1 MQVFESV
8 KLRRTFGSKG
18 EEQREK
24 QEVGDRCIRNFIMS
38 SLHPLFLDDQM
49 EKDHPGRKCIK
60 R

>member
-18 EEQREK
+18 QEQREK
-24 QEVGDRCIRNFIMS
+24 QEAGDRCIRNFMS

-49 EKDHPGRKCIK
+49 EKDQPGRKSIK